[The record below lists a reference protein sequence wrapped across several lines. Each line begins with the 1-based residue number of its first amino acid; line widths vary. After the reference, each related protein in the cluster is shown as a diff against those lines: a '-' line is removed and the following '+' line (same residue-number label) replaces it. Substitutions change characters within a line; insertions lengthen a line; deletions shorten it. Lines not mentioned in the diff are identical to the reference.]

1 MKRRNLTVGLVVLAS
16 GLLLL
21 IGNVGSAAAATAT
34 CVVKTQ
40 ASFVAQGE
48 GSVTATVADVV
59 EVGCDPTVYGTG
71 SKITISDN
79 QLYERCG
86 KDVTWYVPN
95 PFSTTTGPKVEIAL
109 DADGNGTAAV
119 IAGPN
124 CQAGETLVVAHMT
137 EEPFESFTNSFSILP
152 PVTTPPGL
160 EILPSSQIEDALS
173 SGVVAIVQAEFN
185 DGSEKTVRIGAE
197 ELYSRCRIAPH
208 LRWIQINRTEV
219 DGPEVTGVPLDD
231 DGNGFVLAIGDDS
244 CSPGISLLEADLEAK
259 PFTTFPAE
267 FTIEAPKPRV

>member
-48 GSVTATVADVV
+48 GAVTATVADVV

-95 PFSTTTGPKVEIAL
+95 PFSTTNGPKVELAL

-124 CQAGETLVVAHMT
+124 CQAGETLVVA
-137 EEPFESFTNSFSILP
+137 
-152 PVTTPPGL
+152 
-160 EILPSSQIEDALS
+160 
-173 SGVVAIVQAEFN
+173 
-185 DGSEKTVRIGAE
+185 
-197 ELYSRCRIAPH
+197 
-208 LRWIQINRTEV
+208 
-219 DGPEVTGVPLDD
+219 
-231 DGNGFVLAIGDDS
+231 
-244 CSPGISLLEADLEAK
+244 K
-259 PFTTFPAE
+259 PFTFGA
-267 FTIEAPKPRV
+267 FHAAGEARDYDLKDVVFNGHHVVELRVVLLRPDGSARHSIDQLRA